1 MWQSIGPLALLVG
14 LLALLPWG
22 LRWLQRLQRGKAG
35 GAWLSSDLVSS
46 VAVGP
51 QQRVVTVEVGPP
63 HARTWLVLGVTAQQ
77 VTCLQSFPVLA
88 AGAASNEAAAPVSF
102 AAALATSPAGSVNDG
117 H

>member
-35 GAWLSSDLVSS
+35 GAWLSSDLISS

-51 QQRVVTVEVGPP
+51 QQRVVTVEVGPS

-77 VTCLQSFPVLA
+77 VTCLQSFPVVA
-88 AGAASNEAAAPVSF
+88 TGAASKEAPPESF
-102 AAALATSPAGSVNDG
+102 AAALAASPAGSANDA

>member
-35 GAWLSSDLVSS
+35 GVWLSSDLISS

-77 VTCLQSFPVLA
+77 VTCLQSFPVAA
-88 AGAASNEAAAPVSF
+88 AGAAPPDAESVTF
-102 AAALATSPAGSVNDG
+102 AAALAASPAGSVDG
-117 H
+117 GR

>member
-35 GAWLSSDLVSS
+35 GVWLSSDLISS

-77 VTCLQSFPVLA
+77 VTCLQSFPVVA
-88 AGAASNEAAAPVSF
+88 AGASSTEAAHVSF
-102 AAALATSPAGSVNDG
+102 AAALAASPAGSVNDG

>member
-35 GAWLSSDLVSS
+35 GAWLSSDLISS

-51 QQRVVTVEVGPP
+51 QQRVVTVEVGPS

-77 VTCLQSFPVLA
+77 VTCLQSFPVPA
-88 AGAASNEAAAPVSF
+88 SGAASHDAAPASF
-102 AAALATSPAGSVNDG
+102 AAALAASPVGSANDG

>member
-35 GAWLSSDLVSS
+35 GAWLSSDLISS

-51 QQRVVTVEVGPP
+51 QQRVVTVEVGPS

-77 VTCLQSFPVLA
+77 ITCLQSFPVV
-88 AGAASNEAAAPVSF
+88 ASGSASHDAAPASF
-102 AAALATSPAGSVNDG
+102 AAALAASPAGSATDG